1 MGTDAARVYSMRSY
15 EIGQHTLEYGNDG
28 VSVMTYRG
36 AVSCS
41 EMKEILATEDLS
53 TTPEVVLVICDV
65 RQAGKIESDARRVG
79 ARSPKPAKRYFT
91 AYVGAGFAM
100 RVVVDMWNRATN
112 ILHGRKYRAEFFDD
126 HASARAWLM
135 AQKEAYEKGTA

>member
-1 MGTDAARVYSMRSY
+1 MKSFD
-15 EIGQHTLEYGNDG
+15 IGQHTLEYGNDG

-36 AVSCS
+36 AVSCT
-41 EMKEILATEDLS
+41 EMKAILATEDLS
-53 TTPEVVLVICDV
+53 ATPDVVLLLCDV
-65 RQAGKIESDARRVG
+65 RQAGKIEPEARKVG

-126 HASARAWLM
+126 IESARAWLL
-135 AQKEAYEKGTA
+135 AQKEAYDKGLA